1 MANLTFIVLSFGS
14 QLHSFWRW
22 TCACSMHLRKM
33 TFKQMC

>member
-1 MANLTFIVLSFGS
+1 

>member
-1 MANLTFIVLSFGS
+1 
-14 QLHSFWRW
+14 HSFWRW

>member
-1 MANLTFIVLSFGS
+1 
-14 QLHSFWRW
+14 SFWRW